1 MVFAIYSSSL
11 MWHIS
16 PEMNQLLTL
25 INSPHCLG
33 VTKFISEAEYVQL
46 QLILQQIKMQNEIFD
61 DSCII

>member
-33 VTKFISEAEYVQL
+33 VTKLISEAEYVQL
-46 QLILQQIKMQNEIFD
+46 QLILQQIKMQN
-61 DSCII
+61 